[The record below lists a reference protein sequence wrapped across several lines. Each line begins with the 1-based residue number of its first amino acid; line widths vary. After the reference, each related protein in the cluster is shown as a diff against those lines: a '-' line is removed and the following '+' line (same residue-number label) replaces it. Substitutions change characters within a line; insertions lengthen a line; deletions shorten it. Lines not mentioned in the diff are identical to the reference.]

1 MSGSVMSGMSSLFGV
16 APGAAA
22 YQRTA
27 QSASGSGEDF
37 TKYLSNML
45 TSTVDQSATTEGL
58 AQNGL
63 MGDGDLTQVVT
74 SVAKAQLALQ
84 TTVAIRDR
92 LIQSYQSIMSMPI

>member
-1 MSGSVMSGMSSLFGV
+1 MSGSISSLFGAV
-16 APGAAA
+16 SGAAA
-22 YQRTA
+22 YQRSA
-27 QSASGSGEDF
+27 QSGSSEGEDF
-37 TKYLSNML
+37 TKYLSHML
-45 TSTVDQSATTEGL
+45 TSTVGQGASTEAL

-63 MGDGDLTQVVT
+63 MGQGDLTQVVT